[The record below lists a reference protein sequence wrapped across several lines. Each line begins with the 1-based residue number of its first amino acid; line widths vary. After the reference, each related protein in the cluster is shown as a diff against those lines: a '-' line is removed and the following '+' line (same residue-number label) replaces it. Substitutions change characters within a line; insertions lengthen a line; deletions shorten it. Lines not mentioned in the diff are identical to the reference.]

1 MGAFHEEMCS
11 IMLEVC
17 DPTAPG
23 DNGIF
28 AEPLARTKQRL
39 SNFKREGERKQE
51 KKRKA
56 GRKIPTKRVTSCSV
70 LVALSR

>member
-39 SNFKREGERKQE
+39 SNFKREGERKQGKKERREE
-51 KKRKA
+51 KFQRKEL
-56 GRKIPTKRVTSCSV
+56 R
-70 LVALSR
+70 LVVSWWL